1 MYRPQMTTHT
11 HSIYIYMCIYLGKEN
26 VRCKC
31 TRSFLYLGI
40 LDMCFVPC
48 LLDASVSIDTFKKNF
63 PTQPFEEVR
72 ACGSPSVEDV
82 DVAFAVAPSSR
93 LFHPG
98 SAESFTLLSSPSRI
112 STTELGV
119 VPGDTSMGGV
129 EPLSVP

>member
-1 MYRPQMTTHT
+1 
-11 HSIYIYMCIYLGKEN
+11 
-26 VRCKC
+26 
-31 TRSFLYLGI
+31 
-40 LDMCFVPC
+40 MCFVPC